1 LEALALKV
9 NLPAHSLAALLLACM
24 PFLAQAECSR
34 PLRVPVAPIGLAVTV
49 KDGEVGGIYPDLLR
63 TEIAKTDCTI
73 EFQVVPR
80 SRQEML
86 FETGQADLLVPAR
99 RSAKRDAH
107 GVFVPMIRSR
117 AVLLSLRSRRLPAH
131 SVAGLLERRELRV
144 AVVRGYDYGGPYQ
157 SMVKQL
163 AAEGRLV
170 ESTEPLSLARA
181 LDAGIADV
189 AVITP
194 TAVTGAL
201 RANGKL
207 SAWVERL
214 HAEPV
219 EELDWGESGAYV
231 SRVSS
236 LSEADRKQALELLE
250 RIGRSGAAWRA
261 FQHYLPDSN
270 LSDSVRPR

>member
-1 LEALALKV
+1 MVK
-9 NLPAHSLAALLLACM
+9 LPAHNLASLLLSCM
-24 PFLAQAECSR
+24 PFLAQADCLR
-34 PLRVPVAPIGLAVTV
+34 ALRVPVAPIGLAVTV
-49 KDGEVGGIYPDLLR
+49 NDGEVGGIYPDLLR
-63 TEIAKTDCTI
+63 AEIAKTGCTI

-86 FETGQADLLVPAR
+86 FETGQADMLLPAR
-99 RSAKRDAH
+99 RSARRDAH
-107 GVFVPMIRSR
+107 GIFVPMIRSR
-117 AVLLSLRSRRLPAH
+117 AVLLSLRLRQLPAH
-131 SVAGLLERRELRV
+131 SVAELLEHRELRV
-144 AVVRGYDYGGPYQ
+144 AVVRGYDYDGRYQ
-157 SMVKQL
+157 SLVKQL

-170 ESTEPLSLARA
+170 ESADPLSLARA

-201 RANGKL
+201 RANRKL
-207 SAWVERL
+207 SAWIDRL

-219 EELDWGESGAYV
+219 DELAWGESGAYV
-231 SRVSS
+231 SRSSS
-236 LSEADRKQALELLE
+236 LSDADRKQALEMLE

-261 FQHYLPDSN
+261 FQHYHPDTN